1 MTDDRWIRRV
11 VILGGGT
18 AGWMTAAALSQVFG
32 RALAITLVESEAIG
46 IVGVGEATIPP
57 IRSFHELIGADESD
71 VIRSSGATFKLGIE
85 FRGWS
90 APGAAYFHPF
100 GVFGTEKDLGYFL
113 QYWLRLAELGKV
125 ADFSDFSLCALAARK
140 NVFAPPSDKPDSPLQ
155 HFHSAYHFDAAR
167 YAGYLKA
174 LSLGRGVVHKPGD
187 AVGAERDAASGF
199 VTRLKLKSGESVEGD
214 LFIDGSGMR
223 GALIGREMGIAYEDW
238 SQWLPMN
245 RACAVSCE
253 RRLPLTPY
261 TVSTAHAA
269 GWQWR
274 IPLQHRVGN
283 GIVWSSHFTTEDEA
297 VATLQA
303 GLEGPALAAINRLQF
318 TTGRRRTPWSGNVVA
333 IGLSSGFLEPLEST
347 SIHLI
352 QSSIQRLIKFFPDKR
367 FAPVCAAAFNRGAAA
382 EIENIRDFL
391 VLHYHA
397 THRDDSE
404 LWRHV
409 RSMPIPDSLAHRI
422 ALFRERG
429 QLDIAADDLFQAT
442 SWLAVLLGQGVRP
455 RGYMPSMALQDDR
468 LLATAYE
475 RLERHF
481 KAIVARMPDHLDYL
495 RTHKLMQEES
505 LVPAV

>member
-1 MTDDRWIRRV
+1 MIDDRWLRRV

-18 AGWMTAAALSQVFG
+18 AGWMTAAALSQVFAG
-32 RALAITLVESEAIG
+32 ALSITLVESDVIG

-57 IRSFHELIGADESD
+57 IRAFHELIGADETD
-71 VIRSSGATFKLGIE
+71 VVRSSGATFKLGIE

-90 APGAAYFHPF
+90 APQATYFHPF
-100 GVFGTEKDLGYFL
+100 GVFGTDKDLGYFL
-113 QYWLRLAELGKV
+113 QYWLRLAEQGKV
-125 ADFSDFSLCALAARK
+125 ADFPAFSLCALAARR
-140 NVFAPPSDKPDSPLQ
+140 NAYAPPSDKPDSPFH

-167 YAGYLKA
+167 YARYLKT
-174 LSLGRGVVHKPGD
+174 LSLGRGVRHKLGET
-187 AVGAERDAASGF
+187 VGVERDPANGF
-199 VTRLKLKSGESVEGD
+199 ITRLVLKSGESVDGD
-214 LFIDGSGMR
+214 LFIDCSGMR
-223 GALIGREMGIAYEDW
+223 GALIGKEMDIAYEDW
-238 SQWLPMN
+238 SHWLPMN
-245 RACAVSCE
+245 RACAVPCE
-253 RRLPLTPY
+253 RRGPLTPY

-283 GIVWSSHFTTEDEA
+283 GIVWSSDFTTEDEA
-297 VATLQA
+297 IATLQA
-303 GLEGPALAAINRLQF
+303 GLEGPALSEVNRLRF

-352 QSSIQRLIKFFPDKR
+352 QSSIQRLIKYFPDR
-367 FAPVCAAAFNRGAAA
+367 HFAPVCATAFNREAAA

-391 VLHYHA
+391 ILHYHA
-397 THRDDSE
+397 TERDDSE

-429 QLDIAADDLFQAT
+429 QLAIAADDLFQAT

-455 RGYMPSMALQDDR
+455 RSYMPSMALQDDA
-468 LLATAYE
+468 LLAGAYD
-475 RLERHF
+475 RLGRHF
-481 KAIVARMPDHLDYL
+481 QAIVERMPDHLDYL
-495 RTHKLMQEES
+495 RTHNLMEAET
-505 LVPAV
+505 LAPAV